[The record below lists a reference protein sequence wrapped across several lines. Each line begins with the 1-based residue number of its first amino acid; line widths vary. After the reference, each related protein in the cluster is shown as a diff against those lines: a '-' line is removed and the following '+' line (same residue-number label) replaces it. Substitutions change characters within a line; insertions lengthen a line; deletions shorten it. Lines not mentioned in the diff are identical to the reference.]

1 MSFMDVLTSDIRL
14 VILRALET
22 DLGYSHNESIIHS
35 ILSEFGHK
43 CSRDI
48 VRAQLCWLQEQGL
61 VTIKDV
67 SGLYVATITQRGVDA
82 ATGAASIPGVKR
94 PAPPRDDTGW
104 LEH

>member
-1 MSFMDVLTSDIRL
+1 MNFRDVKSSYVRL
-14 VILRALET
+14 LILQALEA
-22 DLGYSHNESIIHS
+22 DRGYSQNESIIHS
-35 ILSEFGHK
+35 VLAELGQK
-43 CSRDI
+43 CSHDV

-67 SGLYVATITQRGVDA
+67 SGIYVATITQRGADTA
-82 ATGAASIPGVKR
+82 AGDSDVPGVKR